1 MRVEVNGRAFEDV
14 PWDPMIGE
22 DRIRSGRLRFGS
34 DQMRA
39 LHCGRSVGGAA
50 DREGLPA
57 NRALGCRPVV
67 NLICFDV
74 KHFEPVKCYCP
85 SVTRTSIRRPSP
97 HPAHRHA

>member
-39 LHCGRSVGGAA
+39 LHCGEIGG
-50 DREGLPA
+50 R
-57 NRALGCRPVV
+57 CSRP
-67 NLICFDV
+67 
-74 KHFEPVKCYCP
+74 
-85 SVTRTSIRRPSP
+85 RGATS
-97 HPAHRHA
+97 